1 MSNPFGPGPFQPN
14 PFGGG
19 SFAPQQ
25 QPAQPPPVALRDE
38 ANVLATLSVVFAFV
52 FAPAGLILGHWGL
65 AQIRRTGQRGRDRA
79 LVGVTLS
86 YVFITALVVALIVR
100 ATLPDSAP
108 TNVAV
113 PATATTKPPSGTTP
127 RPAAPPRPPIV
138 TPSDLPGLLPSL
150 DEVKNITGDQV
161 LVAYEPTSQPGSK
174 YQLVD
179 RPECSAVFAAGAPNT
194 YDMQGALRYY
204 ATMMMETNN
213 PRTPTEAGQAVVAYR
228 DAAAAQAQLEKMQ
241 AIWHQCA
248 NSAMTLLPA
257 PDKKGNVAVALTVMA
272 PVDAGGGISTIEVI
286 AQQLS
291 PRLGTYRAIAAKNN
305 VLVDVMILMAETRGR
320 GPQSALDITNFILN
334 KIPG

>member
-1 MSNPFGPGPFQPN
+1 MTNPFGGPNPFQPN

-19 SFAPQQ
+19 APGQ
-25 QPAQPPPVALRDE
+25 QPPPPPPAPPRDE

-52 FAPAGLILGHWGL
+52 FAPAGLILGHLGL

-86 YVFITALVVALIVR
+86 YLFITVVVVALIVR
-100 ATLPDSAP
+100 AMLPDSAP
-108 TNVAV
+108 THVAV
-113 PATATTKPPSGTTP
+113 PATTTTKPPSGTTP

-228 DAAAAQAQLEKMQ
+228 DAAAAQAQLEKIQ

-248 NSAMTLLPA
+248 NSVMTLLPA
-257 PDKKGNVAVALTVMA
+257 PDKKGNVAVALTVMT

-305 VLVDVMILMAETRGR
+305 VLVDVMILMAETGGR
-320 GPQSALDITNFILN
+320 GPQAALDVTNFILN

>member
-1 MSNPFGPGPFQPN
+1 MSNPFGSSPFQPN

-25 QPAQPPPVALRDE
+25 QQVQPPPVPPRDE

-52 FAPAGLILGHWGL
+52 FAPAGLIVGHLGL
-65 AQIRRTGQRGRDRA
+65 AQIRRSGERGRDRA

-100 ATLPDSAP
+100 ATLPESAP
-108 TNVAV
+108 AHVAA
-113 PATATTKPPSGTTP
+113 PTTTTTVPPSSTP
-127 RPAAPPRPPIV
+127 RVAAPPQTPMVP
-138 TPSDLPGLLPSL
+138 PSDLPGLLPSL
-150 DEVKNITGDQV
+150 DDVKNITGDQV

-204 ATMMMETNN
+204 ATVMMETNN
-213 PRTPTEAGQAVVAYR
+213 PHTPTQAGQAVVAYR
-228 DAAAAQAQLEKMQ
+228 DAGAAQAQLTKIQ
-241 AIWHQCA
+241 SIWHQCA
-248 NSAMTLLPA
+248 SSAMTLLA
-257 PDKKGNVAVALTVMA
+257 PPNQKGKVDVALTVMS
-272 PVDAGGGISTIEVI
+272 PVDSGGGITSLEVL

-291 PRLGTYRAIAAKNN
+291 PRLGTYRAIAAKSN
-305 VLVDVMILMAETRGR
+305 VVVDVMVLMVATGDRGR
-320 GPQSALDITNFILN
+320 QAVLDIANFILN